1 MSKRKRR
8 TIAVDCRILSAP
20 PGGSAFYTRHV
31 LKALAKLGVRDDYA
45 LIQGPGAQNGQTIRS
60 PRFRDVMVDD
70 ASLCDER
77 WEQWQMPSQL
87 TELGAD
93 LLLAP
98 TMVLPAL
105 RSCPC
110 VQVIYDLGFEVH
122 ASFYTPE
129 LRRYL
134 RKWVR
139 LSARNA
145 DHIVTL
151 SEHARSEIT
160 SIYCVPDEKITTIPG
175 APAAHFAPARRD
187 DIEATLRRHRISR
200 PYVLSVASAERNKN
214 LPALIEAFS
223 TACLGAKGGWQLVLT
238 GRAGGGEREIREAL
252 GRNGIE
258 DRVVMTGFVPD
269 EDLPAL
275 YSGSEIFAFPSLYE
289 GFGLPPVEA
298 LACGTAVLCS
308 NAASLPEVVG
318 DAGLLADPTP
328 ESFAD

>member
-1 MSKRKRR
+1 M
-8 TIAVDCRILSAP
+8 
-20 PGGSAFYTRHV
+20 
-31 LKALAKLGVRDDYA
+31 
-45 LIQGPGAQNGQTIRS
+45 
-60 PRFRDVMVDD
+60 
-70 ASLCDER
+70 
-77 WEQWQMPSQL
+77 
-87 TELGAD
+87 
-93 LLLAP
+93 
-98 TMVLPAL
+98 
-105 RSCPC
+105 
-110 VQVIYDLGFEVH
+110 
-122 ASFYTPE
+122 
-129 LRRYL
+129 
-134 RKWVR
+134 
-139 LSARNA
+139 
-145 DHIVTL
+145 
-151 SEHARSEIT
+151 
-160 SIYCVPDEKITTIPG
+160 
-175 APAAHFAPARRD
+175 
-187 DIEATLRRHRISR
+187 RRHRISR

-328 ESFAD
+328 ESFADGLETLMGDEKLRSALRVKGLSRAREFSWEASAKLLLGVIETTVG